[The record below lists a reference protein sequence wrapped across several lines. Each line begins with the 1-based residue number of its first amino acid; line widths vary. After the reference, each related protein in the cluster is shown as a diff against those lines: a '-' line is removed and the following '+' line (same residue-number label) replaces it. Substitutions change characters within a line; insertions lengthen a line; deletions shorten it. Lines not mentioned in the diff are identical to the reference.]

1 ALDRRTSSDNSRGQK
16 TDGHSEATVN
26 IRTQLMIAS
35 GLAVLAVPEA
45 TAQRAGGTTLHQQ
58 AAAVSVVALLPA
70 ERRLSPALGGAM
82 PPALTT
88 PPRTDPLECKS
99 RVVTH
104 AIIGAVVGALLF
116 YSVDASPTRR

>member
-1 ALDRRTSSDNSRGQK
+1 
-16 TDGHSEATVN
+16 
-26 IRTQLMIAS
+26 
-35 GLAVLAVPEA
+35 
-45 TAQRAGGTTLHQQ
+45 
-58 AAAVSVVALLPA
+58 
-70 ERRLSPALGGAM
+70 M

-116 YSVDASPTRR
+116 YSVDASPTRRQQATIFGFALGAGAEALTAWFWYCR

>member
-1 ALDRRTSSDNSRGQK
+1 
-16 TDGHSEATVN
+16 
-26 IRTQLMIAS
+26 MIAS

-45 TAQRAGGTTLHQQ
+45 TAQRAGGTALHEQ
-58 AAAVSVVALLPA
+58 AVAVSDVARLPA

-104 AIIGAVVGALLF
+104 AIIGAAVGAVLF
-116 YSVDASPTRR
+116 YSVVESPTRRQEATIFGFALGAGTGALSAWRWYCR